1 MSSLFTNTNSLW
13 ESRYEWVIVLQT
25 FTTRKHLLVTV
36 FIEKNCL
43 NVLVTGSEDQTVYFF
58 NIDEPNKPLN
68 TLLGHS
74 SPVVDVCWNYDE
86 SLLASC
92 DLEV

>member
-1 MSSLFTNTNSLW
+1 MISP
-13 ESRYEWVIVLQT
+13 QT
-25 FTTRKHLLVTV
+25 FPTRKQLLLRLLKKT
-36 FIEKNCL
+36 L